1 MNKLDPVWNIFLT
14 FLLIIYFI
22 ILASS
27 LSAQTKFCKQEICVV
42 EFNAYWNKDNSVSW
56 LDSLVNC
63 GVTRI
68 LITDKQMLADVQ
80 KKYKIQNVPTI
91 IIFKEEEVERYQ
103 ACLRFKIGVKLEDVQ
118 NLINIISD

>member
-1 MNKLDPVWNIFLT
+1 MKDPILKIFGAYLIVL
-14 FLLIIYFI
+14 FLL
-22 ILASS
+22 LLMSGNA
-27 LSAQTKFCKQEICVV
+27 LGQTKFCKQEICVV
-42 EFNAYWNKDNSVSW
+42 EFNAYWNKDNSVAW
-56 LDSLVNC
+56 LDSLENC

-68 LITDKQMLADVQ
+68 LITDKQMLANIQ

-91 IIFKEEEVERYQ
+91 IIFKEEEVERFQ